1 MYLITTGPQRP
12 PCIGYFTNKTILRRF
27 GCNDDPA
34 ENTPRLKYF
43 NDCLCNF
50 LSGNIQYSKYY
61 LYAYTFK
68 IAHTRA
74 LPRELAKYDAAG
86 TGAFLRIMSENSS

>member
-1 MYLITTGPQRP
+1 MYLIQRGINGRP
-12 PCIGYFTNKTILRRF
+12 VLVILLIRRF
-27 GCNDDPA
+27 SGVLVATMALLKLPHS
-34 ENTPRLKYF
+34 LKYF

-74 LPRELAKYDAAG
+74 LSRELAKYDAAG
-86 TGAFLRIMSENSS
+86 TRAFLRIMSENSS